1 MTNDREWMSC
11 IESEVTAVVKKR
23 MTDFEFEFMDSSR
36 NHNSGL

>member
-11 IESEVTAVVKKR
+11 IESEVTAVVKKK
-23 MTDFEFEFMDSSR
+23 TDFGFEFMDSSR